1 MTTATHS
8 TSTPAPSRRGV
19 LALQEQLIAAGMRLV
34 AQSGGP
40 DRYLILWKH
49 QAVARDMT
57 LIEAARFIDRALRR

>member
-1 MTTATHS
+1 MTQAISTH
-8 TSTPAPSRRGV
+8 STPAPSRRGV
-19 LALQEQLIAAGMRLV
+19 LDLQEQLVAAGMRLV
-34 AQSGGP
+34 AQSGGR